1 MPLGLTHPRTRVY
14 LFHALCERTIA
25 RVSYYET
32 IVIGLDQS
40 HYITHVCLLCSHLLT
55 VEYD

>member
-14 LFHALCERTIA
+14 LFQPLCERTIA

-32 IVIGLDQS
+32 IVIGLDKVIIS
-40 HYITHVCLLCSHLLT
+40 RTFVCCALIC
-55 VEYD
+55 